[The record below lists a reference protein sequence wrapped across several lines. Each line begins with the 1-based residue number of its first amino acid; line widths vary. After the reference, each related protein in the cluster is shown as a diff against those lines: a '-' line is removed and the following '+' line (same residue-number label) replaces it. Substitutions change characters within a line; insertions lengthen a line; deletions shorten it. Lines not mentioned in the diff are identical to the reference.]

1 MRRNRVVLYV
11 LMISALVA
19 ACIRGGSISYTL
31 LYITWGLPIISG
43 LYLLYVCKC
52 FKIEQSFDRNM
63 LSKGETFA
71 YGYTMKNR
79 GIVTCLGIKVN
90 FFTELAEFGENFNGD
105 GQSLLP
111 RQTFTENTTVK
122 VKYRGEYFVGIDSV
136 EIRDYFN
143 LFTIKRRYK
152 GRERVHVMP
161 VIPHYDSLGITVE
174 EHYENLRVQALT
186 QQDLYPDVELRKY
199 VGGDSIKAINWKASA
214 KSGELFSRKYID
226 ETNSEVLLLADFSST
241 GLNGT
246 EKIILE
252 DKIIEA
258 VLGIADYIYRRNI
271 NISAMFFDEEVCLIP
286 IRSEHG
292 MDNLFAECAKTRFNA
307 CYGAE
312 ELFVRSAGKNASQIV
327 LVTHKLT
334 EKLIVLTEEY
344 ATKGIFTD
352 IVYIGDDG
360 PKAVIGDVSERVNI
374 TRISPEQEV
383 GDVLDRKA

>member
-1 MRRNRVVLYV
+1 MFV
-11 LMISALVA
+11 LMISALVV

-31 LYITWGLPIISG
+31 LYITWGLPVISG
-43 LYLLYVCKC
+43 LYLLYVCAC
-52 FKIEQSFDRNM
+52 FKIGQTFDRNR
-63 LSKGETFA
+63 LSKGETIT

-79 GIVTCLGIKVN
+79 AIVSCLGIKVK
-90 FFTELAEFGENFNGD
+90 FFTELTEFGGDFSGD
-105 GQSLLP
+105 GHGLLP
-111 RQTFTENTTVK
+111 RETFTESTTVK
-122 VKYRGEYFVGIDSV
+122 VKYRGEYFVGIDSI

-143 LFTIKRRYK
+143 LFTIKRRFK
-152 GRERVHVMP
+152 GKERVHVMP
-161 VIPHYDSLGITVE
+161 VIPHYESLGITVE
-174 EHYENLRVQALT
+174 EHYENLRVQSLT

-199 VGGDSIKAINWKASA
+199 VSGDSIKAINWKASA
-214 KSGELFSRKYID
+214 KGGELFSRKYID

-241 GLNGT
+241 GLEGT

-271 NISAMFFDEEVCLIP
+271 NISAMFFDDEVCLIP
-286 IRSEHG
+286 IRSENG
-292 MDNLFAECAKTRFNA
+292 MDNFFTGCAKTRFDA
-307 CYGAE
+307 RYGAE

-334 EKLIVLTEEY
+334 DKLLVLAAEY
-344 ATKGIFTD
+344 AAKGVFTD
-352 IVYIGDDG
+352 IVYIGNDE
-360 PKAVIGDVSERVNI
+360 PEAVTGDVSERVNI